1 MNLNKNPSLN
11 KFFCLVLFVSFF
23 PHTTFGIFNY
33 GGSQISLIFPLF
45 FLPFLL
51 VNLGKLKLDN
61 FLLIIIFLSFIP
73 ILLNFI
79 TTEKYYL
86 TLIIRTLAA
95 YFFFIFFLISF
106 KTYYETN
113 ESGIKKTLSLA
124 NIIWIFWGFLQVL
137 GVTDANFAFTNRSV
151 GENIMLTRGVNSL
164 ATEPFYFGMI
174 LTLFNFF
181 YLLES
186 NFKISNLVRKEK
198 ILLTLNFFTIF
209 FLVKAAT
216 TIGISLLMMLFF
228 FFKNFNLLKKQNM
241 VVLLS
246 FIFIFI
252 FIINFFE
259 VDQTTNRGLK
269 YLFAIGNLEE
279 LNNLFLNDWSFNSR
293 VENIFSPLIASYLN
307 YGFPGGFNG
316 YIDNREEIGRVF
328 YNLSNLEFVSKIDIN
343 NINEMKISSFIG
355 DFIFQEGIF
364 GFVIIL
370 LIIMKIIKNNPFLDS
385 LIILFI
391 LFIITI
397 NAQMTYSLIPLLLFI
412 SMYNNK
418 KINN

>member
-1 MNLNKNPSLN
+1 M
-11 KFFCLVLFVSFF
+11 
-23 PHTTFGIFNY
+23 
-33 GGSQISLIFPLF
+33 
-45 FLPFLL
+45 
-51 VNLGKLKLDN
+51 
-61 FLLIIIFLSFIP
+61 
-73 ILLNFI
+73 
-79 TTEKYYL
+79 
-86 TLIIRTLAA
+86 
-95 YFFFIFFLISF
+95 
-106 KTYYETN
+106 
-113 ESGIKKTLSLA
+113 
-124 NIIWIFWGFLQVL
+124 
-137 GVTDANFAFTNRSV
+137 
-151 GENIMLTRGVNSL
+151 
-164 ATEPFYFGMI
+164 
-174 LTLFNFF
+174 
-181 YLLES
+181 
-186 NFKISNLVRKEK
+186 
-198 ILLTLNFFTIF
+198 
-209 FLVKAAT
+209 
-216 TIGISLLMMLFF
+216 
-228 FFKNFNLLKKQNM
+228 
-241 VVLLS
+241 LLS
-246 FIFIFI
+246 ISFIFI

-259 VDQTTNRGLK
+259 VSETTNRGLK

-293 VENIFSPLIASYLN
+293 IENIFSPLIASYLN

-328 YNLSNLEFVSKIDIN
+328 YNLSNLEFVSEININ

-391 LFIITI
+391 FFIITI